1 MNKQRTILWLF
12 STIFLVLIGCKS
24 TATLN
29 SGEADLTLSK
39 KEVLKAHH
47 KFKPDFKTLQAK
59 VRVVY
64 TEGEKSQTHT
74 VSLRMEKDKVI
85 WINSALNLI
94 RVMITPEKVQFYNK
108 LDNTYFD
115 GDFSYLSD
123 LLGTELDYTKVE
135 NLLMGN
141 AIFEIDKNDYNMT
154 VFEEAYLFQPKEQ
167 LPLFEL
173 FYIINPAH
181 FKLNSQQLQQV
192 TEARFLQV
200 DYLKYQI
207 IDKQTFPEQ
216 LKIIA
221 LEADSETIIELE
233 LKSIS
238 LNESV
243 RFPFKIPSGFDA
255 IDLK

>member
-1 MNKQRTILWLF
+1 MSWLL
-12 STIFLVLIGCKS
+12 SMVLLMVMGCKS
-24 TATLN
+24 TATLT

-47 KFKPDFKTLQAK
+47 KFTPVFKTLQAK

-64 TEGEKSQTHT
+64 SEGEKSQTHT

-123 LLGTELDYTKVE
+123 LLGTELDYTKVQ
-135 NLLMGN
+135 NLLLGN
-141 AIFEIDKNDYNMT
+141 AIFEIDKNHYNMT

-192 TEARFLQV
+192 TEARFLHV

-207 IDKQTFPEQ
+207 IEKQSLPEQ

-221 LEADSETIIELE
+221 LEADSETIIEIE

-238 LNESV
+238 LNESL

>member
-1 MNKQRTILWLF
+1 MNTYFNFPWLVSIL
-12 STIFLVLIGCKS
+12 FLVVMSCKS
-24 TATLN
+24 TDTLT
-29 SGEADLTLSK
+29 SGKANLTLSK
-39 KEVLKAHH
+39 KEVLKAH
-47 KFKPDFKTLQAK
+47 FKVKPNFKTMQAK

-64 TEGEKSQTHT
+64 TEGTKSQTHT
-74 VSLRMEKDKVI
+74 VNLRMEMDQTI

-94 RVMITPEKVQFYNK
+94 RVMITPDKVQFYNK

-123 LLGTELDYTKVE
+123 LLGTELDYTKVQ
-135 NLLMGN
+135 NLLLGN
-141 AIFEIDKNDYNMT
+141 AIFDLDKNTYDMSVY
-154 VFEEAYLFQPKEQ
+154 EEAYLLKPKEQ
-167 LPLFEL
+167 LALFEL
-173 FYIINPAH
+173 FYIVNPAH

-192 TEARFLQV
+192 KESRFLQV

-207 IDKQTFPEQ
+207 FDKQSLPEQ

-233 LKSIS
+233 IKSVS
-238 LNESV
+238 LNEAV
-243 RFPFKIPSGFDA
+243 RFPFKIPSGFDK